1 MTPPLWK
8 KGIVTDIRDI
18 APETKRYFI
27 SIPALE
33 VFDFVPGQFVTLDLP
48 IGERNAER
56 WRSYSI
62 ASAPDGTNQF
72 ELVIVKAKEGKG
84 TDYIFSDLSIGSA
97 VDVRGPQGKF
107 TLPVN
112 LDKDLFLICTGTG
125 IAPFRSMIKHI
136 YEKQIPHQNIYL
148 IFGCRYQKDLL
159 YADEFFALANQ
170 ENSFHY
176 HPTLSRET
184 WDGHQGYVHAVYTPL
199 LAQHPQASFYLCGW
213 KDMINQARENIMAL
227 GYARNDIHFELYG

>member
-8 KGIVTDIRDI
+8 KGIVTEIRDI

-27 SIPALE
+27 AIPELA
-33 VFDFVPGQFVTLDLP
+33 VFDYIPGQFVTLDLP

-62 ASAPDGTNQF
+62 ASAPDGSNQF
-72 ELVIVKAKEGKG
+72 ELVIVKAKDGKG
-84 TDYIFSDLSIGSA
+84 TDYIFTDLTTGSA

-107 TLPVN
+107 TLPET

-136 YEKQIPHQNIYL
+136 YEQRIPHKEIHL
-148 IFGCRYQKDLL
+148 IFGCRYHKDLL
-159 YADEFFALANQ
+159 YADEFYTLAAK
-170 ENSFHY
+170 EASFHY
-176 HPTLSRET
+176 HPTLSREE
-184 WDGHQGYVHAVYTPL
+184 WNGHRGYVHEVYAPL
-199 LAQHPQASFYLCGW
+199 LVNHPHASFYLCGW
-213 KDMINQARENIMAL
+213 KEMITQARDNIISL
-227 GYARNDIHFELYG
+227 GYTKNDIHFELYG

>member
-8 KGIVTDIRDI
+8 KGIVTEIRDI

-27 SIPALE
+27 AIPELE
-33 VFDFVPGQFVTLDLP
+33 VFDFIPGQFVTLDLP

-62 ASAPDGTNQF
+62 ASAPDGSNQF
-72 ELVIVKAKEGKG
+72 ELVIVKAKDGKG
-84 TDYIFSDLSIGSA
+84 TDYIFSNLAIGSS

-107 TLPVN
+107 TLPDA

-125 IAPFRSMIKHI
+125 VAPFRSMIRHI
-136 YEKQIPHQNIYL
+136 YAQKISHKAIHL
-148 IFGCRYQKDLL
+148 VFGCRYQTDLL
-159 YADEFFALANQ
+159 YADEFFTLAAS
-170 ENSFHY
+170 EASFHY

-184 WDGHQGYVHAVYTPL
+184 WDGHQGYVHEIYRSL
-199 LAQHPQASFYLCGW
+199 LADHPLTSFYLCGW
-213 KDMINQARENIMAL
+213 KDMITQARENIMGL
-227 GYARNDIHFELYG
+227 GYAKNDIHFELYG

>member
-8 KGIVTDIRDI
+8 KGIVTEIRNI

-27 SIPALE
+27 SIPELA
-33 VFDFVPGQFVTLDLP
+33 VFDFIPGQFITLDLP

-62 ASAPDGTNQF
+62 ASAPDGSNQF

-84 TDYIFSDLSIGSA
+84 TDYIFTDLNTGSA

-107 TLPVN
+107 TLPET

-136 YEKQIPHQNIYL
+136 YEQRIPHKEIHL
-148 IFGCRYQKDLL
+148 IFGCRYHKDLL
-159 YADEFFALANQ
+159 YADEFYTLAAR
-170 ENSFHY
+170 ESSFHY
-176 HPTLSRET
+176 HPTLSREE
-184 WDGHQGYVHAVYTPL
+184 WNGYRGYVHEVYAPL
-199 LAQHPQASFYLCGW
+199 LANHPDASFYLCGW
-213 KDMINQARENIMAL
+213 KEMITQAREKIISL
-227 GYARNDIHFELYG
+227 GYTKNDIHFELYG